1 MVHGSTL
8 AVPES
13 ETERE
18 KAESTV
24 CMYRSA
30 ATRFCLFLVNEGI
43 TAFSQVDAG
52 ILKRFNLTDPHK
64 TVEGKNAYNVRIR
77 KFLFF
82 LAENGYVENHFL
94 GQSLPCASAPKTRIV
109 KVLSDEERQKLENY
123 TDNDN
128 ALGLRD
134 HAIILIGLGNGTPGI

>member
-1 MVHGSTL
+1 MIMSADSPL
-8 AVPES
+8 LSDQLPEWCK
-13 ETERE
+13 EALTQFLDQKQRE
-18 KAESTV
+18 GKAESTV

-94 GQSLPCASAPKTRIV
+94 GQV
-109 KVLSDEERQKLENY
+109 
-123 TDNDN
+123 
-128 ALGLRD
+128 
-134 HAIILIGLGNGTPGI
+134 